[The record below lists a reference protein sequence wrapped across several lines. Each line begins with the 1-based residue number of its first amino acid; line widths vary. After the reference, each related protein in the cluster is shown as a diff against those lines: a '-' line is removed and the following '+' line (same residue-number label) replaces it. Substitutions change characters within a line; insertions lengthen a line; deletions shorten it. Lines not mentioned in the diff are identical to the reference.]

1 MPSPLMSFSSLSRQP
16 LLDIAFVFLFIL
28 FLHIYTIILVNI
40 ARDKTSMERDK
51 MRNLIKKTAVMV
63 AATTMMFALEV
74 PADHI
79 ASTDWLA
86 QNMNDKDLVIIDTR
100 ETKAYK
106 KGHIKGAVSYPR
118 ETYFQGKL
126 GTVVELP
133 STPNQMQEMLQNAG
147 VTDDSAIVF
156 YSGGENNVDFAD
168 AASGLWNSWIYG
180 LQNVALLNGGYA
192 KWIYEKKSTNTKLP
206 TITKSDIEL
215 ETYDK
220 SVVASIND
228 IFEAIYDDDKQIA
241 DARVGKFYRGED
253 TREDLARHGRIPT
266 AKLTPMIRYVKSSG
280 KYFEF
285 LDKNKTKEILYN
297 NGYGVELDKP
307 LNLYCNSGHKT
318 RGLWFVA
325 KFLAGMKD
333 VKVYDGGIIEY
344 SRSNM
349 PMETGEPMD

>member
-1 MPSPLMSFSSLSRQP
+1 
-16 LLDIAFVFLFIL
+16 
-28 FLHIYTIILVNI
+28 
-40 ARDKTSMERDK
+40 
-51 MRNLIKKTAVMV
+51 MRNIIKKMTVML
-63 AATTMMFALEV
+63 ATTTMMFALEV
-74 PADHI
+74 PTDHI

-86 QNMNDKDLVIIDTR
+86 KNMNDKNLVIIDTR
-100 ETKAYK
+100 EAKDYE
-106 KGHIKGAVSYPR
+106 KGHIEGSVNYPK
-118 ETYFQGKL
+118 ETYFQGML

-133 STPNQMQEMLQNAG
+133 STPSQMQDILQNAG
-147 VTDDSAIVF
+147 VTDESAIVF
-156 YSGGENNVDFAD
+156 YSGGKDSVDFAD

-192 KWIYEKKSTNTKLP
+192 KWIAEKKSTTAKLP

-220 SVVASIND
+220 SAVASIND
-228 IFEAIYDDDKQIA
+228 IFEAIYDEDKQIA
-241 DARVGKFYRGED
+241 DARVGTFYRGED
-253 TREDLARHGRIPT
+253 SNKELARHGRIPT
-266 AKLTPMIRYVKSSG
+266 AKLTPMIRFVKDSG

-285 LDKNKTKEILYN
+285 LDKNETKQILHN

-325 KFLAGMKD
+325 KFLAQMKD